1 MLIRP
6 AQTTVTSLLLVLLA
20 LSIALVVACGGDD
33 NDDAAAAAA
42 ATVTSGPRLSEI
54 RDIKFESPMKVVA
67 GSEVTWVNK
76 DGAPHNVIGKN
87 NSFKSGTLDKDDT
100 FKHTFE
106 TAGRFEFTCTFH
118 AGMDGVV
125 EVQ

>member
-6 AQTTVTSLLLVLLA
+6 ARTVVTSLLLALLA
-20 LSIALVVACGGDD
+20 LSLALVVACGGDD
-33 NDDAAAAAA
+33 EDEAASAA
-42 ATVTSGPRLSEI
+42 ATMTSGARLSEI
-54 RDIKFESPMKVVA
+54 QDIKFESPMKVAA

-76 DGAPHNVIGKN
+76 DGVPHNVIGKGD
-87 NSFKSGTLDKDDT
+87 SFKSGKLDKDDT
-100 FKHTFE
+100 FKHIFE

-118 AGMDGVV
+118 AGMNGVV